1 MISQPSER
9 FAIADSSW
17 STSNGRYKL
26 SYAGKDVISTEM
38 HKVCDYLSFALA
50 VEVDKEISSELS
62 QKVSRWIQPTFDD
75 NEDTDFL
82 SKAARR
88 FASEISFLSKNYSNC
103 MEFINN
109 NSDGLLFSFLN
120 SLLDSSRLEQF
131 PSKNLERIQDSSGD
145 IGLEEAV
152 KLLDILNDD
161 SLQDIRDLQWKRKQK
176 LEEIW
181 EFHANLGKAF
191 TENTLQTSSSS
202 TKVIGES
209 LLNFD
214 SDLPQSRI
222 PISDTMSLESE
233 AFKSFRLLRNII
245 SLVSRMENT
254 DLSFERIASCLVLHL
269 SNQVLRI
276 MESLTYYDRSMSGS
290 SSSKKTCFKRARLTE
305 LLCTFTELFTACT
318 AWILRESCCHR
329 SENWSIFQRQIRDKL
344 ISPILRKDQK
354 IDATSALQEIALS
367 ANCII
372 RRTPIPSCSMPKPP
386 RISSCS
392 NYLGEELFNGI
403 FRRSTQLFIAMA
415 INGDVASL
423 QNAILEAVMNSSDEK
438 EDFISCFAGT
448 SFPSSSHHISSKHAW
463 PHGSP
468 LQRDIDDYLSV
479 VEEERKQS
487 TTSEWRHSLTRMKK
501 SFLSTYILPRLSH
514 KILGLKK
521 KRKLVKFLSSI
532 LECHVEPDVS
542 SELNGFLDISAI
554 RSMVKAITLTLNQ
567 CLIQPVV
574 DDDLVRS
581 LYVCS
586 VNMANASFMVDEEHS
601 SSLIT
606 WSHNKMQETTGKNL
620 IELSSTEIDGS
631 YVWIFFQWL
640 HSLGSLVVGSHD
652 GAEQD
657 LLSYRLHCLETMD
670 CRTGV
675 MNDETL
681 ELDDPSKDLIAYEKL
696 LIDFEDFL
704 FPARKE
710 NVSNIV
716 NVYAKTSNPNWSNKN
731 ASSSTD
737 VESLE
742 QWRPSAGARRRSK
755 EFMAVVVA
763 ML

>member
-17 STSNGRYKL
+17 STSTGRHHL
-26 SYAGKDVISTEM
+26 SYAGKDVISSEM
-38 HKVCDYLSFALA
+38 NKVCDCLSVALA
-50 VEVDKEISSELS
+50 VEVDKEISSKLS
-62 QKVSRWIQPTFDD
+62 KKLSRWIQPSFDD

-82 SKAARR
+82 SKVARR

-103 MEFINN
+103 LEFIVNN
-109 NSDGLLFSFLN
+109 ADDLLFTFLN

-131 PSKNLERIQDSSGD
+131 PSRNLQRIQESTGE

-181 EFHANLGKAF
+181 EFHSNLGKVF
-191 TENTLQTSSSS
+191 TENTLQVSSCSS
-202 TKVIGES
+202 IKVIGES

-214 SDLPQSRI
+214 SNLPQSRI
-222 PISDTMSLESE
+222 PTSDTISLESE
-233 AFKSFRLLRNII
+233 GFKSFRLLRNII
-245 SLVSRMENT
+245 SLVSRTEDT
-254 DLSFERIASCLVLHL
+254 DLSLERIASCLVLHL

-305 LLCTFTELFTACT
+305 LLFTFIELFSACT
-318 AWILRESCCHR
+318 AWILRESGCQR
-329 SENWSIFQRQIRDKL
+329 SENWSIFQRLIRDKL

-354 IDATSALQEIALS
+354 IDSTCALQEITTA
-367 ANCII
+367 ANCIL
-372 RRTPIPSCSMPKPP
+372 RRTPIPSFSLPKHPGVL
-386 RISSCS
+386 SC
-392 NYLGEELFNGI
+392 LKDLDEELFNGI
-403 FRRSTQLFIAMA
+403 FRRSTQLFIATA
-415 INGDVASL
+415 FNEDVSSL

-438 EDFISCFAGT
+438 EDFISRFAGK
-448 SFPSSSHHISSKHAW
+448 SFPSSRHHLSSNLAW
-463 PHGSP
+463 PYESP

-479 VEEERKQS
+479 VEEETKQS
-487 TTSEWRHSLTRMKK
+487 TTPEWRLSLTRMKT
-501 SFLSTYILPRLSH
+501 SFLSTYILPRLIH
-514 KILGLKK
+514 KILDLGK
-521 KRKLVKFLSSI
+521 KRKLVKFLSNI
-532 LECHVEPDVS
+532 LECHVYCEAT
-542 SELNGFLDISAI
+542 SELNGFLDRSAI

-574 DDDLVRS
+574 DDDLARS
-581 LYVCS
+581 LFVCS
-586 VNMANASFMVDEEHS
+586 MNMANVSFLVDGGHS

-606 WSHNKMQETTGKNL
+606 WSRNKMQETAGKSM
-620 IELSSTEIDGS
+620 IELSSAEIDGS

-640 HSLGSLVVGSHD
+640 HSLGSLLVGTND
-652 GAEQD
+652 GADQD

-670 CRTGV
+670 CKTGV
-675 MNDETL
+675 MNDDPL
-681 ELDDPSKDLIAYEKL
+681 DLDDAAKDLFGYEKL

-716 NVYAKTSNPNWSNKN
+716 NVYAKSSNPNWSNKN
-731 ASSSTD
+731 GCSSTD
-737 VESLE
+737 VSLE
-742 QWRPSAGARRRSK
+742 PWRPSAGARRRSK